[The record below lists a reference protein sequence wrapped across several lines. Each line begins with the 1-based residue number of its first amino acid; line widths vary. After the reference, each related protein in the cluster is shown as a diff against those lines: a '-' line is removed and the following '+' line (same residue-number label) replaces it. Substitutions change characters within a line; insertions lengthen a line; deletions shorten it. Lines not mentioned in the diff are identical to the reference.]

1 MRAWAASVRAPS
13 SSSDMRAL
21 LRRAALAAV
30 CALAF
35 APATGR
41 AQTARSLLDSAI
53 VRMGGA
59 DALGQVKRVR
69 FDLITQWQRTTF
81 DERPYG
87 DQPSYESHTDLR
99 DYDARAW
106 RNTRR
111 FMGSGP
117 TGEIVDVVLDT
128 IAIRRSLGGPGG
140 VASPAVA
147 APGAWTTL
155 NVAYVDER
163 RSQFALAPERLLLA
177 AREANDLRLIGDT
190 TIAGAPYARVVATVD
205 GIRRTVLLRRS
216 TGFLGAV
223 HFRGAEPN
231 DFGLVPYGEMDVEV
245 WYSAWRK
252 QPSGIV
258 YPFQWD
264 VRRAGRPYKRM
275 TVIAATFN
283 PPATLDSF
291 VVSDSLRIAYR
302 ATSTRPMHEIAL
314 DSARIVERRFVSF
327 NTPGAPAGAVK
338 LGGRWVLLE
347 TGQAPSSAER
357 ARTWLTVHDS
367 GAAVAAA
374 LVTVPGQG
382 MGGAPSMARHQVPLY
397 VGRGALPFVAAALS
411 GYATPR
417 AAVVTTTEG
426 RWLRV
431 GGDSLRLEPIDLPD
445 APGTL
450 VAYAP
455 ALEWLYSAAAGNP
468 LHLDRLLAHA
478 RARGWRVSRIGS
490 ARGALAPSLS
500 ASR

>member
-1 MRAWAASVRAPS
+1 MPISV
-13 SSSDMRAL
+13 
-21 LRRAALAAV
+21 RRAALGAA
-30 CALAF
+30 CALLLT
-35 APATGR
+35 PTVGR

-59 DALGQVKRVR
+59 AALREVKRAR
-69 FDLITQWQRTTF
+69 FDLITQWQRITF
-81 DERPYG
+81 DGRPYG

-117 TGEIVDVVLDT
+117 SGEIVDVVLDT
-128 IAIRRSLGGPGG
+128 VAIRRSLGGPGG

-147 APGAWTTL
+147 SPGAWTTL

-163 RSQFALAPERLLLA
+163 RTQFALAPERLLLA
-177 AREANDLRLIGDT
+177 AREASDLRLVDDT
-190 TIAGAPYARVVATVD
+190 TIGGASYARVAATID
-205 GIRRTVLLRRS
+205 GMRRTVVLHRS
-216 TGFLGAV
+216 TGFLSAV

-231 DFGLVPYGEMDVEV
+231 DFGLVPYGEMDVEL

-275 TVIAATFN
+275 TVVAATFN
-283 PPATLDSF
+283 PPATPDSF
-291 VVSDSLRIAYR
+291 VVSDSLRTAYV
-302 ATSTRPMHEIAL
+302 ATSTKPMHEIAL
-314 DSARIVERRFVSF
+314 DSARIVERGFVSF

-338 LGGRWVLLE
+338 IGARWVLLE

-357 ARTWLTVHDS
+357 AQAWLAAHDS
-367 GAAVAAA
+367 GARVAAA
-374 LVTVPGQG
+374 LVTMPGQG
-382 MGGAPSMARHQVPLY
+382 IGGAPYMARHQVPLQ
-397 VGRGALPFVAAALS
+397 VGQGALPFVAAALS
-411 GYATPR
+411 GYAIPH
-417 AAVVTTTEG
+417 AAVTAVTEG
-426 RWLRV
+426 RWLHV

-445 APGTL
+445 APGAL

-455 ALEWLYSAAAGNP
+455 SLEWLYSASAANP
-468 LHLDRLLAHA
+468 LYLDRLLAHA
-478 RARGWRVSRIGS
+478 RARGWRVSRVGS

>member
-1 MRAWAASVRAPS
+1 VRAPTTS
-13 SSSDMRAL
+13 TDMPISV
-21 LRRAALAAV
+21 RRAALVAA
-30 CALAF
+30 CALLL
-35 APATGR
+35 APVAGR
-41 AQTARSLLDSAI
+41 AQSAQSLLDSAI

-59 DALGQVKRVR
+59 TALREVKRAR
-69 FDLITQWQRTTF
+69 FDLITQWQRLTF
-81 DERPYG
+81 DGRPYG

-111 FMGSGP
+111 FLGSGA

-128 IAIRRSLGGPGG
+128 VAIRRSLGGPGG

-147 APGAWTTL
+147 ARGAWTTL

-163 RSQFALAPERLLLA
+163 RALFALAPERLLLA
-177 AREANDLRLIGDT
+177 ARDARDLRLITDT
-190 TIAGAPYARVVATVD
+190 TIAGAPYARVVATID
-205 GIRRTVLLRRS
+205 GIRRTILLRRS

-223 HFRGAEPN
+223 RFRGAEPN
-231 DFGLVPYGEMDVEV
+231 DFGLVPYGEMEVEL

-252 QPSGIV
+252 QPGGIV

-283 PPATLDSF
+283 PPATPDSF
-291 VVSDSLRIAYR
+291 VVSDSLHTAYL

-314 DSARIVERRFVSF
+314 DSARVVEPGFVSF
-327 NTPGAPAGAVK
+327 NTPGAPSGAVK
-338 LGGRWVLLE
+338 IGARWLLLE

-357 ARTWLTVHDS
+357 ARSWLAAHDS
-367 GAAVAAA
+367 RAEVAGA
-374 LVTVPGQG
+374 LVTMPGQG
-382 MGGAPSMARHQVPLY
+382 MGGASSMVGKRVPLY
-397 VGRGALPFVAAALS
+397 VGDGALPFVAAALD

-417 AAVVTTTEG
+417 AAVTAVTAG
-426 RWLRV
+426 RWLRI

-455 ALEWLYSAAAGNP
+455 SLKWLYSAAAANP
-468 LHLDRLLAHA
+468 LYLDRLLAHA

-490 ARGALAPSLS
+490 ARGALSPSLA

>member
-1 MRAWAASVRAPS
+1 MRTS
-13 SSSDMRAL
+13 S
-21 LRRAALAAV
+21 RRAALAAA
-30 CALAF
+30 CALLLS
-35 APATGR
+35 PASGR

-59 DALGQVKRVR
+59 DALRDLKRVR

-99 DYDARAW
+99 DYDRRAW

-117 TGEIVDVVLDT
+117 TREIVDVVLDT
-128 IAIRRSLGGPGG
+128 VAIRRSPGGPGG

-163 RSQFALAPERLLLA
+163 RELFALAPERLLLSTRDA
-177 AREANDLRLIGDT
+177 GDLRLLGDT
-190 TIAGAPYARVVATVD
+190 TIAGAPYARVVATID
-205 GIRRTVLLRRS
+205 GVRTTVLLRRS
-216 TGFLGAV
+216 TGFLTAV
-223 HFRGAEPN
+223 RFRRAEPN
-231 DFGLVPYGEMDVEV
+231 DFGLVPFGEMDVEL
-245 WYSAWRK
+245 WYSGWRK

-275 TVIAATFN
+275 TVIAAAFN
-283 PPATLDSF
+283 PPVTPDSF
-291 VVSDSLRIAYR
+291 VVSDSLRTAYL

-314 DSARIVERRFVSF
+314 DSARIVERGFVSF

-338 LGGRWVLLE
+338 IGTRWVLLE

-357 ARTWLTVHDS
+357 AEVWLAAHDS
-367 GAAVAAA
+367 GADVAAA
-374 LVTVPGQG
+374 LVTMPGLG
-382 MGGAPSMARHQVPLY
+382 MGGASWMVRHKVPLH
-397 VGRGALPFVAAALS
+397 VGHGALPFVAAALS
-411 GYATPR
+411 GYADPQAGVT
-417 AAVVTTTEG
+417 AVTEG
-426 RWLRV
+426 RWLRI

-445 APGTL
+445 APGAL

-455 ALEWLYSAAAGNP
+455 SLAWVYSAAAANP
-468 LHLDRLLAHA
+468 LYLDRVLAHA
-478 RARGWRVSRIGS
+478 RARGWRVSRVGS
-490 ARGALAPSLS
+490 ARGSLS
-500 ASR
+500 PPLSAAR

>member
-1 MRAWAASVRAPS
+1 MPISLHPAARLAAC
-13 SSSDMRAL
+13 AL
-21 LRRAALAAV
+21 LL
-30 CALAF
+30 
-35 APATGR
+35 APAVGG

-53 VRMGGA
+53 ARMGGA
-59 DALGQVKRVR
+59 TTLREVKRAR

-81 DERPYG
+81 DGRPYG

-117 TGEIVDVVLDT
+117 SGEIVDVVLDT
-128 IAIRRSLGGPGG
+128 VAIRRSLGGPGG

-163 RSQFALAPERLLLA
+163 RSLFALAPERLLLA
-177 AREANDLRLIGDT
+177 AREARDLRRIGDT
-190 TIAGAPYARVVATVD
+190 TIAGGPYARVVATVD
-205 GIRRTVLLRRS
+205 GIRRTILLRRS
-216 TGFLGAV
+216 TGFLSAV
-223 HFRGAEPN
+223 HFRGGEPN
-231 DFGLVPYGEMDVEV
+231 DFGLVPYGEMAIEL

-258 YPFQWD
+258 YPYQWD

-275 TVIAATFN
+275 TVITATFN
-283 PPATLDSF
+283 PPATPDSF
-291 VVSDSLRIAYR
+291 VVTDSLRTAYF

-314 DSARIVERRFVSF
+314 DSARVVEPGFVSF
-327 NTPGAPAGAVK
+327 STPGAPAGAVK
-338 LGGRWVLLE
+338 IGARWVLLE

-357 ARTWLTVHDS
+357 ARAWLAAHDA
-367 GAAVAAA
+367 GTDVAGS
-374 LVTVPGQG
+374 LVTMPGQG
-382 MGGAPSMARHQVPLY
+382 MGGAPSIARHQLPLY
-397 VGRGALPFVAAALS
+397 VGPGTLPFVAAALS
-411 GYATPR
+411 GYALPHVGVT
-417 AAVVTTTEG
+417 AVTEG
-426 RWLRV
+426 RWLHV

-445 APGTL
+445 APGVL

-455 ALEWLYSAAAGNP
+455 ALEWLYSAAAANP
-468 LHLDRLLAHA
+468 LYLDRLLAHA
-478 RARGWRVSRIGS
+478 RARGWRVSRVGS